1 MDYDSHH
8 FVRNV
13 LVELKE
19 DTYAAKP
26 LNVQLV
32 KISHLDVKE
41 NFHILPH
48 NHISGELIIPRG
60 EDYEC
65 IINGSRTI
73 VKPGQLIMIQPFDRH
88 EDFYH
93 QGGELIFLIF
103 DLHDLSGQVWRSGII
118 SAMAP
123 TKTRVLNIDAGSPLK
138 RLLDL
143 ILEQG
148 AENENQMLAR
158 VKLGEAFF
166 WQLIADIPAPLL
178 SPQFAGSIEQRIFQ
192 SRVMEFFMEIAH
204 EQLNTRQLATRL
216 GMSKRSMEYKF
227 RAVFDASP
235 ARAFTAY
242 KIRLAAQM
250 LEHGNSVKAVA
261 EQLGFPDQF
270 YFSTVFK
277 RIMGFPPSRITKNG

>member
-1 MDYDSHH
+1 
-8 FVRNV
+8 
-13 LVELKE
+13 
-19 DTYAAKP
+19 
-26 LNVQLV
+26 
-32 KISHLDVKE
+32 
-41 NFHILPH
+41 
-48 NHISGELIIPRG
+48 
-60 EDYEC
+60 
-65 IINGSRTI
+65 
-73 VKPGQLIMIQPFDRH
+73 MIQPFDRH